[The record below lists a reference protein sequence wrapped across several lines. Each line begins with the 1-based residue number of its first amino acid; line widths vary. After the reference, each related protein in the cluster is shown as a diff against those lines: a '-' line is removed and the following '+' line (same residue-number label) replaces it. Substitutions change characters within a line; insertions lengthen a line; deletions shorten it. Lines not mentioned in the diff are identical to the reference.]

1 MSFSQG
7 VSGINAASSNLDVI
21 GNNIANSATVGY
33 KSSRAEFAD
42 IYAGAKGLG
51 TKVAAITQS
60 FSSGSIE
67 TTDRDLDLAI
77 NGDGFFRFNDGAQTT
92 YSRNGQLTLT
102 KDGFLANASG
112 GRLTGY
118 QAQADDGSTG
128 VVLTAENAQT
138 ARQALAGQ
146 PVNLEVP
153 TGNMASKATG
163 GAGIVMNLDANSEA
177 PANAIDPES
186 DNTYNFTTTMT
197 AYDSLGN
204 ARPINLYF
212 AKAGAGNDWN
222 VEAFRNIPNPS
233 DPTQTIPQSLGSETV
248 SFNPNGTLIEQTP
261 EQSLNINYPATGG
274 ANQINFDLGFEGT
287 TQFGDDFAVNDI
299 NQDGYTSGAL
309 TGISIDDDG
318 SLIASYSNDQTK
330 LLGQVALANFRNTQ
344 GLQPVGDNGWVETSD
359 SGQPLLGKA
368 GTGQLG
374 GLVAGAVENS
384 NVDLSSQ
391 LVNMIVAQ
399 RNYQANAQTI
409 KTQDQVLQTLVTLR

>member
-102 KDGFLANASG
+102 KDGFLANATG
-112 GRLTGY
+112 ARLTGY
-118 QAQADDGSTG
+118 QAQGNG
-128 VVLTAENAQT
+128 VVLTAENA
-138 ARQALAGQ
+138 AAAKQALGGQ
-146 PVNLEVP
+146 PAALEVP
-153 TGNMASKATG
+153 TDNMPSKATEAG
-163 GAGIVMNLDANSEA
+163 GVVMNLDSNSVASTPDTTVAGANGINPGNDAS
-177 PANAIDPES
+177 
-186 DNTYNFTTTMT
+186 YNFTTTMT

-204 ARPINLYF
+204 TQPINLYF
-212 AKAGAGNDWN
+212 SKNSANPNEWTVTAFNDDNVVGTNNAVQFDSNGQLNPAGQNLNVAFTPAGGGAAMNFD
-222 VEAFRNIPNPS
+222 
-233 DPTQTIPQSLGSETV
+233 V
-248 SFNPNGTLIEQTP
+248 SF
-261 EQSLNINYPATGG
+261 
-274 ANQINFDLGFEGT
+274 DGT

-299 NQDGYTSGAL
+299 SQDGYTSGAL